1 LSQVIVFSILAC
13 IAVASAVGVIAFKN
27 PVRSALSLVANFL
40 TLGVIYFTLHLHLL
54 GIAQILV
61 YIGLIMMLFLFC
73 ILLLNLGAPQMLNEK
88 SWLKT
93 GVAIGLCAVLLVA
106 ILSQVIGPLMP
117 NLSAPSSPDDFGT
130 ARNVGQY
137 LFTGWAYAFEIA
149 SVLLL
154 VGIVGSILLAKRRA
168 D

>member
-1 LSQVIVFSILAC
+1 MSQVIVFSILAA

-73 ILLLNLGAPQMLNEK
+73 ILLLNLGAPQMLSEK

-93 GVAIGLCAVLLVA
+93 SVAIGLCVILLMAVV
-106 ILSQVIGPLMP
+106 SQVIGPIAQAGMLP
-117 NLSAPSSPDDFGT
+117 TSPDG
-130 ARNVGQY
+130 G
-137 LFTGWAYAFEIA
+137 
-149 SVLLL
+149 
-154 VGIVGSILLAKRRA
+154 
-168 D
+168 